1 MKGQKERE
9 NAEMKFRTDFVTNS
23 SDSSFLAFN
32 IKNKKLFDCLTGLG
46 IKFENVKDGEFSDRM
61 RIVLPSGESD
71 EIDGANNWS
80 LPYLSDFSSISAWLV
95 AMILWEVEDI
105 YPAKEEED
113 YSDFARELI
122 ELLNKADITHLEWDA
137 IDTWSREKMIRDL
150 EHKFGEMD
158 SDIKDASIE
167 HTYGFEGD
175 VGPCIYT
182 EVHDGKKMSV
192 EYSNQD
198 EIETEK
204 CDGLKF
210 VVTGKLKY
218 YDNREAIV
226 DFIEDEGGTVS
237 ESVSKNTDYLICNDV
252 TSTSSKMKK
261 AKQLGIPVLTELAF
275 IRRFADIEDFD
286 DIPEEETVGEDS
298 WDMTSDGGVLDF
310 VIENGTQPIVME
322 IWIDGKWQQCISEQ
336 KIAAKNAALLAKR
349 NEAKQ
354 ITSQLLTG
362 EYGSTLKRLLC
373 IKERN
378 CLSTNDDTPLQMAD
392 STFEELCTR
401 GSLRF
406 ELGPIEAQEE
416 KDCFLI
422 VEKEMSKSIFGDPEV
437 FLMFTILCKHDICD
451 LDGYKNR
458 ALEIASLIID
468 AINDKDLD
476 GTGKLHYRTFS
487 SHVISEEYACYS
499 LKFKIGEDTFS
510 SQTEDENP
518 IKGYNDD
525 NAAVVEEI
533 LKDSSLKAV
542 MGIEGV
548 SDEDAYLDGYIRLS
562 EALAPNTE
570 KPRQSWIIL
579 NWEFLMGTSLTVA
592 PVCTDLK
599 TLNKISGLL
608 KERLSGLALPIRN
621 KLNYSEDSSK
631 EGIKLSDNLFCS
643 MLLFR

>member
-1 MKGQKERE
+1 
-9 NAEMKFRTDFVTNS
+9 MKFRTDFVTNS

-46 IKFENVKDGEFSDRM
+46 IKFEDVKDGEFSDRM

-105 YPAKEEED
+105 DPAKDEED

-122 ELLNKADITHLEWDA
+122 DLLNKADITHLDWDA
-137 IDTWSREKMIRDL
+137 VDTWSREKMISDL
-150 EHKFGEMD
+150 EQKFGEMD
-158 SDIKDASIE
+158 SDIKEASIE

-175 VGPCIYT
+175 VGPCIYA
-182 EVHDGKKMSV
+182 EVHEGKKMSV

-198 EIETEK
+198 EIETEE

-286 DIPEEETVGEDS
+286 DISDEESVAEDS
-298 WDMTSDGGVLDF
+298 WDLTCDGGVLDF

-322 IWIDGKWQQCISEQ
+322 VWKDGKWQQCISEQ
-336 KIAAKNAALLAKR
+336 KIAAQNAALLAKR
-349 NEAKQ
+349 NEAKH

-378 CLSTNDDTPLQMAD
+378 CLSTDDDTLLQRVD

-401 GSLRF
+401 GFLRF

-416 KDCFLI
+416 KDCFLT
-422 VEKEMSKSIFGDPEV
+422 VEKESSKSIFGDPQV
-437 FLMFTILCKHDICD
+437 LLTFTIICKHDICD

-458 ALEIASLIID
+458 ALEMSSLIID
-468 AINDKDLD
+468 AINGKDID
-476 GTGKLHYRTFS
+476 GTGKIHYMTFS
-487 SHVISEEYACYS
+487 SQVLSDKYACYS
-499 LKFKIGEDTFS
+499 LMFKIGEDMFS
-510 SQTEDENP
+510 SKTEDENP
-518 IKGYNDD
+518 IKGYDVD
-525 NAAVVEEI
+525 NAAIVEEI

-542 MGIEGV
+542 MGIEDV
-548 SDEDAYLDGYIRLS
+548 SDEDAYLDGYLRLS
-562 EALAPNTE
+562 EALAPKTE
-570 KPRQSWIIL
+570 KPLQSWIIL
-579 NWEFLMGTSLTVA
+579 NWEFSMQTSLTVA
-592 PVCTDLK
+592 PVCTDPK
-599 TLNKISGLL
+599 TLSKISGFI
-608 KERLSGLALPIRN
+608 KERLSGLTLPVRN
-621 KLNYSEDSSK
+621 KINYSEDYSK
-631 EGIKLSDNLFCS
+631 DEIKLSDNLFCS